1 MKILEDSKLF
11 LRNHGPGFS
20 HNEGGRERER
30 GKGGREGGFNV
41 FVAFIF
47 IGIKDIVK

>member
-1 MKILEDSKLF
+1 MKEGPLMKILEDSKLF

-30 GKGGREGGFNV
+30 GKGGREV
-41 FVAFIF
+41 LMYL
-47 IGIKDIVK
+47 